1 MKKRSECTR
10 RTRDAKRLCG
20 AKCRQLRKPIRMIM
34 RFVVYAVAAAIADL
48 MVICT
53 FLQLAGNAQTLIVVG
68 TCLLL
73 NILLQYLVFRNE
85 IHAEK

>member
-1 MKKRSECTR
+1 MKKRRECTR

-20 AKCRQLRKPIRMIM
+20 AKCRQLRKPIRMVM
-34 RFVVYAVAAAIADL
+34 RFVVYAVVAAIADL

-53 FLQLAGNAQTLIVVG
+53 FLQLADNAQTPIVVG

-73 NILLQYLVFRNE
+73 NVFLQYLVFRDE
-85 IHAEK
+85 MREEK

>member
-1 MKKRSECTR
+1 MKKRRECTR

-20 AKCRQLRKPIRMIM
+20 AKCRQLRKPIRMVM
-34 RFVVYAVAAAIADL
+34 RFVVYAVVVAIADL

-53 FLQLAGNAQTLIVVG
+53 FLQLADNAQTPIVVG

-73 NILLQYLVFRNE
+73 NVFLQYLVFRDE
-85 IHAEK
+85 MREEK